1 MGIMGVFLQSL
12 DWFPLKQVVYLPFI
26 MKSENAQVTVTKD
39 FKEDLD
45 KFISTLTESIYK
57 AKGQTLLYIPPL
69 ELVGTLKEQ
78 AANKELTQRLEQII
92 IRWTRQIR
100 EVGTLSTTTTAQD
113 LSLEWTSLLLPF
125 PYSKELFKTV
135 NFVAAFGAHDNLP
148 YSLVDWSC

>member
-1 MGIMGVFLQSL
+1 
-12 DWFPLKQVVYLPFI
+12 

-69 ELVGTLKEQ
+69 ELVGTVKEQ

-100 EVGTLSTTTTAQD
+100 EVGTLGTTTTTTAQN
-113 LSLEWTSLLLPF
+113 LSLE
-125 PYSKELFKTV
+125 
-135 NFVAAFGAHDNLP
+135 
-148 YSLVDWSC
+148 